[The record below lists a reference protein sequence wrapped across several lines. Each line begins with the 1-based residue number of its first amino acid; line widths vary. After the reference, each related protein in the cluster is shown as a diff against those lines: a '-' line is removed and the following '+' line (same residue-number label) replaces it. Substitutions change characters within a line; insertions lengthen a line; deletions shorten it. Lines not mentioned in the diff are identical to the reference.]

1 MRRVLSWAL
10 PSTSFMFVVNE
21 AALKGS
27 SFPGSQSP
35 PVNSLATL
43 LSNGIILFFI
53 TMGTLIPKLS

>member
-1 MRRVLSWAL
+1 
-10 PSTSFMFVVNE
+10 MFVVNE

-27 SFPGSQSP
+27 SFPGSQLP